1 MATVAA
7 SLKIFDAFSNPFQN
21 FARGAKSADSALQKL
36 QAAAN
41 RTHNMKA
48 SLDVSGVISRNT
60 AAQSKFNHQLQ
71 DGTNKAHNLT
81 KSIKSIAAAYV
92 GLEAAK
98 KVWNATIGGAMEQ
111 QKMEDMFKARTGD
124 SEVGKAMFEKFKG
137 NAIKAGVDVKEALT
151 GALSFFSTTKNS
163 GQIQE
168 LNMIA
173 KQLNAFDTAGNGLA
187 GAVFSVKEALSGDI
201 VSLSERF
208 NIGKAKI
215 RSTGL
220 VEKAKK
226 GDIDGFIQSFQ
237 KLLELESMGKDAF
250 NRMLDGPAY
259 KWKMLLNNLKNMF
272 ADAGRWAVQAFMPL
286 INLFNQIIQSQGI
299 QTFFVIL
306 GSLLY
311 GIAVA
316 IGWIGNNVIWLFD
329 VIAPYASAILAFFAI
344 LALQYVPALI
354 ASLLQLGQVVLG
366 VMLKFLFTNPILFG
380 IALAIGV
387 IIAVLILFGV
397 TAQEILGFV
406 AGLFGSFFAFFHNG
420 FALMW
425 NRVVSF
431 AEFLVNVFID
441 PVYAVKN
448 YFYNMAVDFGKYMVN
463 MIRSAEDFAGVFT
476 KVIFEAINI
485 ALRAFNLFAQGLN
498 MVLGTKFKSVGLLD
512 TETPHALSDRV
523 QGVIDSIPKPT
534 SDKDVVDFS
543 KYKMEQWNLKDS
555 FDTGYGKGF
564 DFTNKLKDGFK
575 MPGYDPDDILNK
587 WDAKAGKMAPIS
599 DDDKKKKPKMPK
611 APKQPKVKMPKSL
624 KKVDKVGKIEDQVDI
639 SSEDLKVMRELAE
652 MKSIQNFVTL
662 TPTVNVKTGDIRE
675 GYTLDEIID
684 RLTDKLQSDIVASAQ
699 GVYG

>member
-60 AAQSKFNHQLQ
+60 AAQSKFNNKIQ
-71 DGTNKAHNLT
+71 DGANKAHNLA
-81 KSIKSIAAAYV
+81 KSIKAVAAAYV
-92 GLEAAK
+92 GIEAAK
-98 KVWNATIGGAMEQ
+98 KLWSATIGGAMEQ

-124 SEVGKAMFEKFKG
+124 AEVGKAMFEKFKG

-163 GQIQE
+163 NQIQE

-272 ADAGRWAVQAFMPL
+272 ADAGRWAVQAFVPL

-329 VIAPYASAILAFFAI
+329 VIAPYAPAILAFFAI

-380 IALAIGV
+380 IALAIGL
-387 IIAVLILFGV
+387 IIAVLTLFGV
-397 TAQEILGFV
+397 TAQEIVGFV

-463 MIRSAEDFAGVFT
+463 MIRSAEDFAGGFT

-485 ALRAFNLFAQGLN
+485 ALRAFNLFAQGVN
-498 MVLGTKFKSVGLLD
+498 AVLGTEFKSVGLLD
-512 TETPHALSDRV
+512 TENPHALSDRV

-575 MPGYDPDDILNK
+575 MPGYDPDDILKK

-599 DDDKKKKPKMPK
+599 GDDKKKKPKMPK

-662 TPTVNVKTGDIRE
+662 TPTVNVTTGDIRE
-675 GYTLDEIID
+675 GYTVDEMID
-684 RLTDKLQSDIVASAQ
+684 RITDKLEKEFVSTAQ

>member
-124 SEVGKAMFEKFKG
+124 AEVGKAMFEKFKG

-163 GQIQE
+163 NQIQE

-272 ADAGRWAVQAFMPL
+272 ADAGRWAVQAFVPL

-329 VIAPYASAILAFFAI
+329 VIAPYAPAILAFFAI

-380 IALAIGV
+380 IALAIGL

-397 TAQEILGFV
+397 TAQEIVGFV

-463 MIRSAEDFAGVFT
+463 MIRSAEDFAGGFT

-485 ALRAFNLFAQGLN
+485 ALRAFNLFAQGVN
-498 MVLGTKFKSVGLLD
+498 AVLGTEFKSVGLLD
-512 TETPHALSDRV
+512 TENPHALSDRV

-575 MPGYDPDDILNK
+575 MPGYDPDDILKK

-599 DDDKKKKPKMPK
+599 GDDKKKKPKMPK

-662 TPTVNVKTGDIRE
+662 TPTVNVTTGDIRE
-675 GYTLDEIID
+675 GYTVDEMID
-684 RLTDKLQSDIVASAQ
+684 RITDKLEKEFVSTAQ

>member
-1 MATVAA
+1 M
-7 SLKIFDAFSNPFQN
+7 
-21 FARGAKSADSALQKL
+21 

-215 RSTGL
+215 RSMGL

-329 VIAPYASAILAFFAI
+329 VIAPYAPAILAFFAI

-380 IALAIGV
+380 IALAIGL

-397 TAQEILGFV
+397 TAQEIVGFV

-463 MIRSAEDFAGVFT
+463 MIRSAEDFAGGFT

-485 ALRAFNLFAQGLN
+485 ALRAFNLFAQGVN
-498 MVLGTKFKSVGLLD
+498 AVLGTEFKSVGLLD
-512 TETPHALSDRV
+512 TENPHALSDRV

-575 MPGYDPDDILNK
+575 MPGYDPDDILKK

-599 DDDKKKKPKMPK
+599 GDDKKKKPKMPK

-662 TPTVNVKTGDIRE
+662 TPTVNVMTGDIRE
-675 GYTLDEIID
+675 GYTVDEMID
-684 RLTDKLQSDIVASAQ
+684 RITDKLEKEFVSTAQ

>member
-60 AAQSKFNHQLQ
+60 AAQSKFNNKIQ
-71 DGTNKAHNLT
+71 DGANKAHNLA
-81 KSIKSIAAAYV
+81 KSIKAVAAAYV
-92 GLEAAK
+92 GIEAAK
-98 KVWNATIGGAMEQ
+98 KLWSATIGGAMEQ

-124 SEVGKAMFEKFKG
+124 AEVGKAMFEKFKG

-163 GQIQE
+163 NQIQE

-272 ADAGRWAVQAFMPL
+272 ADAGRWAVQAFVPL

-329 VIAPYASAILAFFAI
+329 VIAPYAPAILAFFAI

-380 IALAIGV
+380 IALAIGL

-397 TAQEILGFV
+397 TAQEIVGFV

-463 MIRSAEDFAGVFT
+463 MIRSAEDFAGGFT

-485 ALRAFNLFAQGLN
+485 ALRAFNLFAQGVN
-498 MVLGTKFKSVGLLD
+498 AVLGTEFKSVGLLD
-512 TETPHALSDRV
+512 TENPHALSDRV

-575 MPGYDPDDILNK
+575 MPGYDPDDILKK

-662 TPTVNVKTGDIRE
+662 TPTVNVTTGDIRE
-675 GYTLDEIID
+675 GYTVDEMID
-684 RLTDKLQSDIVASAQ
+684 RITDKLEKEFVSTAQ

>member
-21 FARGAKSADSALQKL
+21 FARGANSANSALQKL

-71 DGTNKAHNLT
+71 DGTNKAHNLA
-81 KSIKSIAAAYV
+81 KSIKAVAAAYV
-92 GLEAAK
+92 GIEAAK
-98 KVWNATIGGAMEQ
+98 KLWSATIGGAMEQ

-124 SEVGKAMFEKFKG
+124 AEVGKAMFEKFKG

-163 GQIQE
+163 NQIQE

-272 ADAGRWAVQAFMPL
+272 ADAGRWAVQAFVPL

-329 VIAPYASAILAFFAI
+329 VISPYAPAILAFFAI

-354 ASLLQLGQVVLG
+354 ASLVSLGKAVMG

-380 IALAIGV
+380 IALAIGL

-397 TAQEILGFV
+397 TAQEIVGFV

-463 MIRSAEDFAGVFT
+463 MIRSAEDFAGGFT

-498 MVLGTKFKSVGLLD
+498 MILGTEFKSVGLLD
-512 TETPHALSDRV
+512 TENPHALSDRV

-564 DFTNKLKDGFK
+564 DFTKKLKDGFK
-575 MPGYDPDDILNK
+575 MPGYDPDDILKK

-599 DDDKKKKPKMPK
+599 GDDKKKKPKMPK

-662 TPTVNVKTGDIRE
+662 TPTVNVTTGDIRE
-675 GYTLDEIID
+675 GYTVDEMID
-684 RLTDKLQSDIVASAQ
+684 RITDKLEKEFVSTAQ

>member
-21 FARGAKSADSALQKL
+21 FARGANSANSALQKL

-71 DGTNKAHNLT
+71 DGTNKAHNLA
-81 KSIKSIAAAYV
+81 KSIKAIAAAYV
-92 GLEAAK
+92 GIEAAK
-98 KVWNATIGGAMEQ
+98 KLWSATIGGAMEQ

-124 SEVGKAMFEKFKG
+124 AEVGKAMFEKFKG

-163 GQIQE
+163 NQIQE

-272 ADAGRWAVQAFMPL
+272 ADAGRWAVQAFVPL

-329 VIAPYASAILAFFAI
+329 VISPYAPAILAFFAI

-354 ASLLQLGQVVLG
+354 ASLGRLWG
-366 VMLKFLFTNPILFG
+366 VIIKFLFVSPMLFG
-380 IALAIGV
+380 IALAIGI

-397 TAQEILGFV
+397 TAEEIVGFV

-425 NRVVSF
+425 NRVV
-431 AEFLVNVFID
+431 
-441 PVYAVKN
+441 
-448 YFYNMAVDFGKYMVN
+448 
-463 MIRSAEDFAGVFT
+463 
-476 KVIFEAINI
+476 
-485 ALRAFNLFAQGLN
+485 
-498 MVLGTKFKSVGLLD
+498 
-512 TETPHALSDRV
+512 
-523 QGVIDSIPKPT
+523 
-534 SDKDVVDFS
+534 
-543 KYKMEQWNLKDS
+543 
-555 FDTGYGKGF
+555 
-564 DFTNKLKDGFK
+564 
-575 MPGYDPDDILNK
+575 
-587 WDAKAGKMAPIS
+587 
-599 DDDKKKKPKMPK
+599 
-611 APKQPKVKMPKSL
+611 
-624 KKVDKVGKIEDQVDI
+624 
-639 SSEDLKVMRELAE
+639 
-652 MKSIQNFVTL
+652 
-662 TPTVNVKTGDIRE
+662 
-675 GYTLDEIID
+675 
-684 RLTDKLQSDIVASAQ
+684 
-699 GVYG
+699 